1 MPTCCCWFPRT
12 RGDRPGTGKVRV
24 IGNPVCPGADARRE
38 AVVAEAGVMA
48 KMVERVT
55 RAVRVLLGRE
65 VAQPRAGSVRQVWGD
80 D

>member
-1 MPTCCCWFPRT
+1 
-12 RGDRPGTGKVRV
+12 
-24 IGNPVCPGADARRE
+24 
-38 AVVAEAGVMA
+38 MA

-65 VAQPRAGSVRQVWGD
+65 VAQPRAGSVRQVWRD